1 MIGMGTFI
9 GILFTIFL
17 IWLIWK
23 YVLPEKA
30 KETSIGCLAAIGVV
44 LFIAFQV
51 VGIFHMCSSDNDY
64 YERDPYDDV
73 RK

>member
-30 KETSIGCLAAIGVV
+30 KETSIGCLVAIGVV

-51 VGIFHMCSSDNDY
+51 VGIFHTCSSDNDY

>member
-1 MIGMGTFI
+1 METFI
-9 GILFTIFL
+9 GILFIIFL

-23 YVLPEKA
+23 YILSEKV
-30 KETSIGCLAAIGVV
+30 KEISIGCLVAIGVI
-44 LFIAFQV
+44 LFIVIQV
-51 VGIFHMCSSDNDY
+51 AGIFHTCSSDNDY

>member
-1 MIGMGTFI
+1 MITFI
-9 GILFTIFL
+9 GILFIIFF

-23 YVLPEKA
+23 YKLPEKT
-30 KETSIGCLAAIGVV
+30 KETTVGCLVAIGII
-44 LFIAFQV
+44 LFIAVQV
-51 VGIFHMCSSDNDY
+51 MGIFHTCSRDNGY